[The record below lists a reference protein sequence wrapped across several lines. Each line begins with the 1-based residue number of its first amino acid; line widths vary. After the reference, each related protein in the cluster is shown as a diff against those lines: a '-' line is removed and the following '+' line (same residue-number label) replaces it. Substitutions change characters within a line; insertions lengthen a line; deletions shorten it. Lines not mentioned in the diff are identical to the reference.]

1 MCLPEL
7 GSLLASSGGWTV
19 KCGAKWR
26 DKVKVEKALN
36 SHLLT
41 AVGFGPFHQIRCQLS
56 ALVCTVCVSN
66 RSVQCLAFSAM
77 VNDTVDIA
85 AHILDFNL
93 DASTS
98 LPQSQNQTLPHS
110 SSSNTLKLATTK
122 KQQQKV
128 RDQLAKQEQQQ
139 VQQNAGNSHILPNSA
154 ENLSWTFFEHVST
167 LDKQLRGDEELSS
180 TDTNGCHLMSTSP
193 MQAYAIQE
201 NVDARLLL
209 NNAGPTQE
217 TILRK
222 QNGYAPLSTAITTTV
237 NHCAKVCDPIHSQ
250 QTTDLIQQQHQQQ
263 NGTAATELQL
273 ESATTFQFT
282 SPTATFKRKKQQ
294 QQLQKQQQQQF
305 EHHQYHNN
313 NNNNCVSNQTVTAT
327 VINNSLA
334 IEESQ
339 SKSKSP
345 SRASVES
352 GSNVQQHATTTATTS
367 IILNGIGVAA
377 ITKATKAITVDDIL
391 TIGGGGAAGY
401 IGSSA
406 KTTATTTNIRTPRT
420 NRTLPRIATTTT
432 TPRAAYA
439 ADKLDL
445 VVGNHSHN
453 KRQRAT
459 AKVKQAAQQQQRQL
473 ALQQHALPKSMTAG
487 AAGGGSSSATG
498 SGNSSNHSNS
508 NNNNNNNSNTL
519 HKANSILMDSLGAH
533 LELVGWRKKC
543 LYGLLVLL
551 MLLIITN
558 LVLTLWILKVMEFTT
573 DGMGQLKIV
582 PGGIQ
587 LTGQALIMDMLR
599 ASTIRSRHGQP
610 IAIESSRNFSI
621 NTRDAN
627 GMLENHLFL
636 GHDKLEC
643 LAKEIR
649 INDTNG
655 RNLFS
660 VNQNE
665 VTIGAHALRIDGEGG
680 AIFRESIQ
688 TPHVRAE
695 PGRELR
701 LESPT
706 RQLELTA
713 AKDIN
718 LQSRAGAIEV
728 AALKDVRLSA
738 LDGSVSAAPGICENP
753 YAKSAYGAAT
763 ATRSATESRPFA
775 SCLPAVRLLERQTIP
790 GRAAFD
796 MRRR

>member
-1 MCLPEL
+1 MQ
-7 GSLLASSGGWTV
+7 
-19 KCGAKWR
+19 GA
-26 DKVKVEKALN
+26 VA
-36 SHLLT
+36 
-41 AVGFGPFHQIRCQLS
+41 P
-56 ALVCTVCVSN
+56 VCIISVLFV
-66 RSVQCLAFSAM
+66 RSLAFFAM
-77 VNDTVDIA
+77 VNDTIDIGS
-85 AHILDFNL
+85 HILDFDL
-93 DASTS
+93 DASA
-98 LPQSQNQTLPHS
+98 SQQQQTLQHS
-110 SSSNTLKLATTK
+110 ASNNTLQISTAKI
-122 KQQQKV
+122 QQKV
-128 RDQLAKQEQQQ
+128 KNEKLAKADKQDKQEQR
-139 VQQNAGNSHILPNSA
+139 NSVNLQILPSSA
-154 ENLSWTFFEHVST
+154 ENLSWTFFEEVST
-167 LDKQLRGDEELSS
+167 LDNQLRGNEELSAPPANS
-180 TDTNGCHLMSTSP
+180 CHLMTTSP
-193 MQAYAIQE
+193 KQVYA
-201 NVDARLLL
+201 
-209 NNAGPTQE
+209 TQE
-217 TILRK
+217 AIEAELVKSRLDAPQEIIARK
-222 QNGYAPLSTAITTTV
+222 QNGFTPMTNALPIANDNTKI
-237 NHCAKVCDPIHSQ
+237 CDHILSQ
-250 QTTDLIQQQHQQQ
+250 QSPDVIQKQQQDYKV
-263 NGTAATELQL
+263 AIDLQL
-273 ESATTFQFT
+273 DTAKTATTATFQFT

-294 QQLQKQQQQQF
+294 QQKQF
-305 EHHQYHNN
+305 EHQLHNN
-313 NNNNCVSNQTVTAT
+313 NNCYNNQTA
-327 VINNSLA
+327 VINNSLP
-334 IEESQ
+334 IEQ
-339 SKSKSP
+339 QQQLNSKSP
-345 SRASVES
+345 SRISVQ
-352 GSNVQQHATTTATTS
+352 GGNVQHAPATNIS
-367 IILNGIGVAA
+367 VVLNGIGAP
-377 ITKATKAITVDDIL
+377 KATKATNPAIVDDIL
-391 TIGGGGAAGY
+391 GLRAGASGGTGGCH
-401 IGSSA
+401 IDNLT
-406 KTTATTTNIRTPRT
+406 TTATNIRTPHHHH
-420 NRTLPRIATTTT
+420 TLPRFVTTTT
-432 TPRAAYA
+432 TTTTATKPLPRAAAYA

-445 VVGNHSHN
+445 VGSHTSKSPLVAFTNSQLNGHN

-459 AKVKQAAQQQQRQL
+459 PKVKPAQRQHQQQSR
-473 ALQQHALPKSMTAG
+473 LQQQALPKRMPTG
-487 AAGGGSSSATG
+487 AAGGSGSANGSG
-498 SGNSSNHSNS
+498 SGNSSNYS
-508 NNNNNNNSNTL
+508 NNNNNNTL
-519 HKANSILMDSLGAH
+519 HKGNSAFMDSLGAH

-728 AALKDVRLSA
+728 TALKDVRLSA
-738 LDGSVSAAPGICENP
+738 LDGSLRLESSKILMPNLRTAQPPSLGAPQSRDHLHRVFQLCACSNGKLFLAAPHSIC
-753 YAKSAYGAAT
+753 AGDDST
-763 ATRSATESRPFA
+763 VCR
-775 SCLPAVRLLERQTIP
+775 
-790 GRAAFD
+790 
-796 MRRR
+796 